1 MSTKC
6 AGVGAPQQ
14 EQKTISME
22 EWQKQQQ
29 RIEDQVDYQFIQRI
43 IQQLTQTCA
52 INIPMQPSAIPPLI
66 LQAAQYFWENDDQS
80 IEERWFRLPNRE
92 FRKCGANNLVKLPPQ
107 ILSVNGAYKTSES
120 FNYGVLGD
128 FSMER
133 MVLSNSMMAGGL
145 GGSVSDTYGGYNG
158 TGYNLMDVT
167 AALYEVQTYKTMF
180 DVPLTYNYNQY
191 SNELVILG
199 ALGSADLMLN
209 VYKRVKLQDLYKS
222 YYFFRYCVCL
232 GLQSMAQIIGTMEFK
247 LPGGITI
254 NYSRWSDMA
263 NEEMQK
269 IEEWIQKNH
278 AADYFINSNTI

>member
-1 MSTKC
+1 M
-6 AGVGAPQQ
+6 
-14 EQKTISME
+14 
-22 EWQKQQQ
+22 
-29 RIEDQVDYQFIQRI
+29 
-43 IQQLTQTCA
+43 
-52 INIPMQPSAIPPLI
+52 
-66 LQAAQYFWENDDQS
+66 
-80 IEERWFRLPNRE
+80 
-92 FRKCGANNLVKLPPQ
+92 KLPPQ

-180 DVPLTYNYNQY
+180 DVPLTFNYNQY

-209 VYKRVKLQDLYKS
+209 VYKRLKLQDLYKS

-232 GLQSMAQIIGTMEFK
+232 GLRSMAQIIGTMEFK
-247 LPGGITI
+247 LPGGVTI
-254 NYSRWSDMA
+254 NYSIWRDMA

>member
-29 RIEDQVDYQFIQRI
+29 RIEDQVDYQFIQRV

-92 FRKCGANNLVKLPPQ
+92 FMKCGANNLVKLPPQ